1 MTVSALG
8 ETAVPT
14 GKRID
19 LNGVDTWYD
28 ERGAGESLVLLH
40 GGFSDSR
47 DFVGNLDR
55 LTSRFHC
62 LFPERRG
69 HGHTPD
75 VEGPISGE
83 IMAADTIQ
91 FIEQIVGRPVP
102 LIGYSAG
109 AMVALWTAVRRP
121 DLVSRLVLI
130 SGAFDGDGMLFKP
143 VAGVPMPPPLVAAYG
158 EVSPDGV
165 DHFPVVQAKIARAA
179 ADDPGLTPKD
189 LGRIPCPALVVSA
202 DDDLVTLEHTI
213 ALYRGLPDGQLAI
226 VPGSSHLLL
235 HEKPEACVNLVVEFL
250 TRNPAPTLMPI
261 RRASSHG
268 HQPA

>member
-1 MTVSALG
+1 MAVSG
-8 ETAVPT
+8 VREPDRPM

-19 LNGVDTWYD
+19 LSGVNTWYED
-28 ERGAGESLVLLH
+28 RGAGETVVLMH
-40 GGFSDSR
+40 GGFTDSR
-47 DFVGNLDR
+47 DFGGNLDR
-55 LTSRFHC
+55 LTSRFRC

-83 IMAADTIQ
+83 IMATDTIR
-91 FIEQIVGRPVP
+91 FIEQIIGGPVP

-109 AMVALWTAVRRP
+109 AMVALWTAARRP

-130 SGAFDGDGMLFKP
+130 SGAFDADGMLFKP
-143 VAGVPMPPPLVAAYG
+143 AAGVPMPPPLVTAYG

-179 ADDPGLTPKD
+179 AEDSGLTPND
-189 LGRIPCPALVVSA
+189 LERITCPVLVVSA

-213 ALYRGLPDGQLAI
+213 TLYRSLPDAQLAI

-235 HEKPEACVNLVVEFL
+235 HEKPEFCVNLVVEFM
-250 TRNPAPTLMPI
+250 TRHPIPTLMPI
-261 RRASSHG
+261 RRAASHR
-268 HQPA
+268 PSF

>member
-1 MTVSALG
+1 VSGGAG
-8 ETAVPT
+8 VPT
-14 GKRID
+14 GKRVD
-19 LNGVDTWYD
+19 LDGVDTWYED
-28 ERGAGESLVLLH
+28 RGVGDAVVVMH
-40 GGFSDSR
+40 GGFTDSR
-47 DFVGNLDR
+47 DFAGNLDR
-55 LTSRFHC
+55 LTSRFRC

-75 VEGPISGE
+75 VDGPISVE
-83 IMAADTIQ
+83 IMAADTIR
-91 FIEQIVGRPVP
+91 FIERIVGAPVP

-109 AMVALWTAVRRP
+109 AMVALWTTARRP

-130 SGAFDGDGMLFKP
+130 SGGFDADGMIFKP
-143 VAGVPMPPPLVAAYG
+143 VANVPMPAPLVTAYG

-179 ADDPGLTPKD
+179 ATDPGLTPED
-189 LGRIPCPALVVSA
+189 LGRITCPTLVVSA

-235 HEKPEACVNLVVEFL
+235 HEKPEFCVNLVVEFL
-250 TRNPAPTLMPI
+250 SQHSVATLMPN
-261 RRASSHG
+261 RRASS
-268 HQPA
+268 QVRQAL

>member
-1 MTVSALG
+1 VSG
-8 ETAVPT
+8 GTGVSI
-14 GKRID
+14 GKRVD
-19 LNGVDTWYD
+19 LNGVDTWYED
-28 ERGAGESLVLLH
+28 RGVGETVVVMH
-40 GGFSDSR
+40 GGFTDSR
-47 DFVGNLDR
+47 DFGGNLDR
-55 LTSRFHC
+55 LTSRFRC

-91 FIEQIVGRPVP
+91 FIERVVGAPVP

-109 AMVALWTAVRRP
+109 AMVALWTAARRP

-130 SGAFDGDGMLFKP
+130 SGAFGGDGMIFKP
-143 VAGVPMPPPLVAAYG
+143 VADVPMPPPLITAYG

-179 ADDPGLTPKD
+179 AMDPGLTPDD
-189 LGRIPCPALVVSA
+189 LGRITCPALVVSA

-213 ALYRGLPDGQLAI
+213 ALYRGLPDAQLAI

-235 HEKPEACVNLVVEFL
+235 HEKPEFCVNLVVEFL
-250 TRNPAPTLMPI
+250 TQHPVRTLMPI
-261 RRASSHG
+261 RRGSGQRRQS
-268 HQPA
+268 P